1 MKQMLRNIFFRCGP
15 GFRLDTVSGPAAPGC
30 YGHRAENGWTGPGKG
45 AAGLQ
50 RDIFTSEHDAFRDM
64 VRAFIARNITPYHE
78 QWERDRVVSREV
90 WRQAGRAGLLGIEID
105 EKYGGGGNPDYTY
118 YLIMNEELARA
129 GAHGPG
135 FSVHNDIVGQYLV
148 RLVTPEQAQRWL
160 PGYCSGELIT
170 AIAMSEPG
178 AGSDLQGIRTTAV
191 RDGDDWILNGQKTF
205 ISNGQLCDLVI
216 VFARTDPDAGHL
228 GYSLLWSSAAWPA
241 SSAAATWRR
250 SACMRR
256 TPPSCSSATSG
267 CPRPTCW
274 ANPAPGSLPSCR
286 TCPASGSRSASP
298 RWRARRRVFATTLDY
313 CRQRQAFGRPIGSFQ
328 HNRFQLAE
336 MATELAVA
344 RAFTDRAV
352 TEHVAGR
359 LSTEDAAMV
368 KWWDTELCNRVVDR
382 CVQLYGGYGYMRE
395 YPVARAF
402 ADGRVQSI
410 FGGTTEIMK
419 EIIGRG
425 LGV

>member
-1 MKQMLRNIFFRCGP
+1 MKQLLRNIVFRCGP

-45 AAGLQ
+45 AGLQ

-90 WRQAGRAGLLGIEID
+90 WRQAGAAGLLGIEMD

-178 AGSDLQGIRTTAV
+178 AGSDLQGIRTSAV

-228 GYSLLWSSAAWPA
+228 GYSLLMVERGMAGFERGRNLEKVGMHAQDTSELFFSDVRVPAASMLGDPGTGFVA
-241 SSAAATWRR
+241 LMQNLPRERIAIGAT
-250 SACMRR
+250 AL
-256 TPPSCSSATSG
+256 AG
-267 CPRPTCW
+267 
-274 ANPAPGSLPSCR
+274 AEH
-286 TCPASGSRSASP
+286 
-298 RWRARRRVFATTLDY
+298 VFATTLDY

-328 HNRFQLAE
+328 HSRFQLAD

-344 RAFTDRAV
+344 RAFTDRAI

>member
-1 MKQMLRNIFFRCGP
+1 
-15 GFRLDTVSGPAAPGC
+15 
-30 YGHRAENGWTGPGKG
+30 
-45 AAGLQ
+45 LQ

-64 VRAFIARNITPYHE
+64 VRAFIARNVTPYHE

-90 WRQAGRAGLLGIEID
+90 WRQAGEAGLLGIEVD

-170 AIAMSEPG
+170 AIAMTEPG

-205 ISNGQLCDLVI
+205 ISNGQLADLVI

-228 GYSLLWSSAAWPA
+228 GYSLLMVERGMAGFERGRNLEKVGMHAQDTSELFFSDVRVPAASMLGDPGTGFVA
-241 SSAAATWRR
+241 LMQNLPRERIAIGAT
-250 SACMRR
+250 AL
-256 TPPSCSSATSG
+256 AG
-267 CPRPTCW
+267 
-274 ANPAPGSLPSCR
+274 AEH
-286 TCPASGSRSASP
+286 
-298 RWRARRRVFATTLDY
+298 VFATTLDY

-328 HNRFQLAE
+328 HSRFQLAE

-344 RAFTDRAV
+344 RAFTDRAI